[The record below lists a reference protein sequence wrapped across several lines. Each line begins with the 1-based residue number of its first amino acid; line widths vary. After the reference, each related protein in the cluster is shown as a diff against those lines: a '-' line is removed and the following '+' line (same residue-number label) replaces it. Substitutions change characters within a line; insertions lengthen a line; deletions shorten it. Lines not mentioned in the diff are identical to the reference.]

1 MFSIDLHLAMLENLA
16 CSNEPKSNAVW
27 SLSSW
32 QVHPRWKGQGGCS
45 RQSAVWRR
53 PHRWTRRRMTAQ
65 GAPQRLGR
73 WMKSC
78 SRNESPVVL
87 DCMPMDP
94 DPSLSRTGWW
104 LSVHQPP
111 HVKPNQAQASSIK
124 GSTLTSQMKSSG
136 NQQMVTGAGLRDLE
150 APSHELTQ

>member
-1 MFSIDLHLAMLENLA
+1 
-16 CSNEPKSNAVW
+16 
-27 SLSSW
+27 
-32 QVHPRWKGQGGCS
+32 
-45 RQSAVWRR
+45 
-53 PHRWTRRRMTAQ
+53 
-65 GAPQRLGR
+65 
-73 WMKSC
+73 MKSC

-94 DPSLSRTGWW
+94 DPSLSRTVWW

-111 HVKPNQAQASSIK
+111 HVKPNHAQASSIK